1 MQIKENYTIQEFFAD
16 KKIIIED
23 LNKLS
28 LEQLFKYS
36 LKNQSFI
43 NELISNSEKK
53 NGFLINYI
61 IQNANRENEFCL
73 LSNKIKLVSFTILIS
88 AIFSTLYN
96 REEIN
101 SEHHKI
107 FKNILKEET
116 LYHIE
121 LQNSDNNFFKD
132 FIVNRNPRQMHIQ
145 LSNLSRFLQYTFYH
159 FEQELHQMTL
169 REINNLL
176 SKITNYKLHIQQ
188 INLN

>member
-73 LSNKIKLVSFTILIS
+73 LSNKIKLVSFTILS
-88 AIFSTLYN
+88 
-96 REEIN
+96 
-101 SEHHKI
+101 
-107 FKNILKEET
+107 KN
-116 LYHIE
+116 
-121 LQNSDNNFFKD
+121 
-132 FIVNRNPRQMHIQ
+132 FIR
-145 LSNLSRFLQYTFYH
+145 
-159 FEQELHQMTL
+159 
-169 REINNLL
+169 
-176 SKITNYKLHIQQ
+176 
-188 INLN
+188 